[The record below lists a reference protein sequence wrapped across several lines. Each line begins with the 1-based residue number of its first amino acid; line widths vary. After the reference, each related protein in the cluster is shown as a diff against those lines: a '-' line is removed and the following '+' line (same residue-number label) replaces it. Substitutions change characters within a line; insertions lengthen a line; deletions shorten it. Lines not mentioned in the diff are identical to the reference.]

1 MAKIKIPRYE
11 FKIFENLGKVVVK
24 VGQMVDKLL
33 EWTYEWTAKVIEF
46 TWNNTLGRLL
56 DR

>member
-11 FKIFENLGKVVVK
+11 FKIFETLGKVLVK